1 MGLGHPAHFSNTLQ
15 SRCGGSCDSV
25 TNPLIPFYNVS
36 QFQAVHSGAAKLHS
50 ERIFSAVKEKLSQW
64 PVPVIKILSDDQM
77 FEVVVNGPLIVLQ
90 QCVGVS
96 QAVAGLRFHGLVLQE
111 SGQLQ
116 SSPEGEKAKSRREA
130 QRMSWVGAHGRLVV
144 SLLYLRPL

>member
-1 MGLGHPAHFSNTLQ
+1 M
-15 SRCGGSCDSV
+15 
-25 TNPLIPFYNVS
+25 TNPPIPFVLFFYNVFAVPGSS
-36 QFQAVHSGAAKLHS
+36 QLSRKTFKQLHS

-64 PVPVIKILSDDQM
+64 PLPVVKVLSDDQM

-96 QAVAGLRFHGLVLQE
+96 QAVAGLRFHSLVLQE
-111 SGQLQ
+111 PGQLQ

-144 SLLYLRPL
+144 SLPLSQASGKTLQE